1 MRIGKWPRRRTYSAS
16 WNGCGPGSRSWHRH
30 SDPERDF
37 GTIGIL
43 SPQRPVSLSARMDV
57 KWDDTDPDTGKRRF
71 VKAERFAGRWAF
83 YCRRERRGVW
93 EKWAE
98 PPCEMWGRLLEAVGC
113 RVRRP
118 ERVGEQDVE
127 QVRKV
132 NAVTR

>member
-1 MRIGKWPRRRTYSAS
+1 
-16 WNGCGPGSRSWHRH
+16 
-30 SDPERDF
+30 
-37 GTIGIL
+37 
-43 SPQRPVSLSARMDV
+43 MDV

-98 PPCEMWGRLLEAVGC
+98 PTCDMWQELLEALER
-113 RVRRP
+113 RVQRR
-118 ERVGEQDVE
+118 EGVEETDVE

-132 NAVTR
+132 IAEWRESPSV